1 MIKIYKNFKDKKILV
16 NTVTAEFIK
25 YLSNSMLAS
34 MISFS
39 NDMAILAE
47 KMKKID
53 IKKSFDAIKKYKR
66 WYVKPSEMK
75 NYFHPC
81 LGYGGYCIP
90 KDIKSLKN
98 ISKKYSNHG
107 LLEKIDNINEKIF
120 KFQLNKVSKINPKK
134 KLFILGL
141 SFKPGSDDLR
151 SSKSIELVKRLLK
164 LKRKIIAFDPTCLQ
178 IAKKIFKNKIKIY
191 EKQFVAKIQFMF

>member
-1 MIKIYKNFKDKKILV
+1 
-16 NTVTAEFIK
+16 
-25 YLSNSMLAS
+25 
-34 MISFS
+34 
-39 NDMAILAE
+39 
-47 KMKKID
+47 
-53 IKKSFDAIKKYKR
+53 
-66 WYVKPSEMK
+66 MK
-75 NYFHPC
+75 NYFHPGS
-81 LGYGGYCIP
+81 GYGGYCLP

-134 KLFILGL
+134 IIHTYL

-164 LKRKIIAFDPTCLQ
+164 LKRKLLLLIQYLQ
-178 IAKKIFKNKIKIY
+178 KLQKIF
-191 EKQFVAKIQFMF
+191 